1 MENLISSLSHGRIKR
16 PIVLQTCWVLLTW
29 LSPSGFIPSL
39 LVGYGSNPSQYWG
52 KLTFTECELLPPV
65 CCIYIICLPV
75 SLFLCYSLFAEQ
87 NTLLRLRHSA
97 LMSAY
102 FAVALWPPHIYK
114 SIKGEGAKIFYPQ
127 WRLKSSKL
135 IMGTK
140 NPGSGWWRW
149 EPKMQSVVDT
159 RLKGQHF
166 LILPNPNYRV

>member
-1 MENLISSLSHGRIKR
+1 MRGFADLTELLGINSIPGICCGWLFLHRRGSH
-16 PIVLQTCWVLLTW
+16 
-29 LSPSGFIPSL
+29 
-39 LVGYGSNPSQYWG
+39 PSQYWG
-52 KLTFTECELLPPV
+52 KLTFTECEPQLLQFV
-65 CCIYIICLPV
+65 VLIKVIVLLQLSLLSACL
-75 SLFLCYSLFAEQ
+75 SLFTEPKYITQTKTFCSNERLFCW
-87 NTLLRLRHSA
+87 
-97 LMSAY
+97 
-102 FAVALWPPHIYK
+102 ALWPPHIYK

-149 EPKMQSVVDT
+149 ELKMQSVVDT